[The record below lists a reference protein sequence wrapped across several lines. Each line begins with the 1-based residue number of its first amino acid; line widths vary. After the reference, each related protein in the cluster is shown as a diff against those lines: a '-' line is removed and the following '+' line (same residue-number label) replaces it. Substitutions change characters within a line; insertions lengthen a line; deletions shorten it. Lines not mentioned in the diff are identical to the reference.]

1 VSAAPKR
8 LDLSDAAVL
17 DNHCH
22 GFRVDELLELDP
34 LGWEDRL
41 TMMGMC
47 FLSSGQTDPAL
58 AAQVADLREGT
69 VFALTAR
76 RWLAE
81 YLGVEPSPRVL
92 AEARAAAFSADPRG
106 YVAGLMADQRIAAVI
121 ADDGYPQ
128 PPVTR
133 AEFELNLG
141 GSVAADGT
149 SRGTRVYRVARIEPW
164 IVELQQA
171 ELSWPELEAAF
182 EARLDAAAGD
192 SLMVGYKSII
202 AYRTGLDVGRPTG
215 AEAAAAY
222 EAWKAAGWPKDRGPG
237 KTVRDYLLRSTL
249 RACRR
254 HARVLHLHVGGG
266 DPDIVLAHVRPQDVY
281 DLLHD
286 HMDQPI
292 VLIHGGYPWMAEA
305 AYIASIMPF
314 VYVDL
319 SELLPWASLGV
330 DRELETVLG
339 VVPAGKVLY
348 GSDEA
353 SEPEVLWVSARLAK
367 RALERVLGAA
377 VERDHLTLEEAE
389 RIGRGVL
396 GANSARLH
404 GLELP

>member
-1 VSAAPKR
+1 
-8 LDLSDAAVL
+8 
-17 DNHCH
+17 
-22 GFRVDELLELDP
+22 
-34 LGWEDRL
+34 
-41 TMMGMC
+41 
-47 FLSSGQTDPAL
+47 
-58 AAQVADLREGT
+58 
-69 VFALTAR
+69 
-76 RWLAE
+76 
-81 YLGVEPSPRVL
+81 
-92 AEARAAAFSADPRG
+92 
-106 YVAGLMADQRIAAVI
+106 
-121 ADDGYPQ
+121 
-128 PPVTR
+128 
-133 AEFELNLG
+133 
-141 GSVAADGT
+141 
-149 SRGTRVYRVARIEPW
+149 
-164 IVELQQA
+164 
-171 ELSWPELEAAF
+171 
-182 EARLDAAAGD
+182 
-192 SLMVGYKSII
+192 
-202 AYRTGLDVGRPTG
+202 
-215 AEAAAAY
+215 
-222 EAWKAAGWPKDRGPG
+222 
-237 KTVRDYLLRSTL
+237 
-249 RACRR
+249 
-254 HARVLHLHVGGG
+254 VGGD